1 MTPANGC
8 AEEQVYEIQVEGTLD
23 DGWSEWL
30 GGLDVRPMASGV
42 TVLTGPIRDQTAL
55 HSPETERIIAE
66 FRARSGC
73 VDREV
78 TDEEIIARTLYAM
91 VNEGAH
97 ILEGGFAQRGSR

>member
-55 HSPETERIIAE
+55 HGLLNKIRDLGLPLLDLERK
-66 FRARSGC
+66 
-73 VDREV
+73 
-78 TDEEIIARTLYAM
+78 
-91 VNEGAH
+91 
-97 ILEGGFAQRGSR
+97 